1 MKMQWLLWILI
12 IALGA
17 SLPWTV
23 RDLTGNG
30 PDLAVERAEA
40 DAAAPRTLAARGVD
54 YVREQWISLGASRD
68 LHEPDQLDTERF
80 DEVAER
86 VGRPLEAELARKGFQ
101 LGDPLFIRI
110 FKESSEL
117 EVWLQNSGGE
127 FSLFKVYPICR
138 WSGKLGPKLKEGDRQ
153 SPEGFYFVSPG
164 RMNPNSDFHLSFD
177 LGFPNEY
184 DQHHERTGSYLMVH
198 GDCVSIGCYAMT
210 DNGIEEIYTLADAAL
225 ENGQKLFRVHA
236 FPFRMTDERMDQL
249 DEDGKWFEFWA
260 NLKEGYDFFEMLQ
273 QPPNV
278 TVEDGK
284 YGFEIGG

>member
-1 MKMQWLLWILI
+1 MKFQWLFWILI

-23 RDLTGNG
+23 RDLTGRNRD
-30 PDLAVERAEA
+30 PAPEEEVSSS
-40 DAAAPRTLAARGVD
+40 PRTLAARSVD
-54 YVREQWISLGASRD
+54 YVRERWISLGAAPDSS
-68 LHEPDQLDTERF
+68 EPDQLDTERI
-80 DEVAER
+80 DKVTER
-86 VGRPLEAELARKGFQ
+86 VGRPLEAELAQKGFQ
-101 LGDPLFIRI
+101 LGDSVFIRL

-117 EVWLQNSGGE
+117 EVWLKSAEGE
-127 FSLFKVYPICR
+127 FALFKNYPICR

-153 SPEGFYFVSPG
+153 APEGFYFVSPG

-184 DQHHERTGSYLMVH
+184 DRHHERTGSYLMVH

-210 DNGIEEIYTLADAAL
+210 DTGIEEIYTLADAAF
-225 ENGQKLFRVHA
+225 EKGQKLFRVHA

-249 DEDGKWFEFWA
+249 DEDGKWFEFWS

-273 QPPNV
+273 VPPNV
-278 TVEDGK
+278 TVADGK
-284 YGFEIGG
+284 YCFELGG